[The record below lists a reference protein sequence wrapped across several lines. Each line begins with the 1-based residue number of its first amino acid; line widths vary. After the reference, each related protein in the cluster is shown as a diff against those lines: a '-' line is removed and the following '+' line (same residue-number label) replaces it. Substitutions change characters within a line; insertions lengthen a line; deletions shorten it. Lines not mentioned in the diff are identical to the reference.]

1 MKKII
6 FLKKSVSPLIA
17 IVLLIVVTVMLFSIF
32 SIWGKSFTTKK
43 LDSHTTF
50 GDLKTSDAQYYIYP
64 NTFSNGLMRFNYDPP
79 RNLGTKEI
87 IIGRYKII
95 TDNNETVDVTLD
107 TNYTLVKGLNNVNL
121 AGFSGLD
128 VLDHKMNIQLI
139 TTDNRYIMLKNITNP
154 YMIKI
159 KTLVANPVAGIYPS
173 SQSVTLSSSTSDASI
188 YYTTD
193 GSTPTEAST
202 LYEGAISISETTT
215 LKAKAFKTNWADSDV
230 FVAEYIIEVAL
241 EQVATPTSDPEPNSL
256 ITNVSLD
263 CVTNDAIIYY
273 TIDGSIPTRSSNI
286 YISDIILSVDSN
298 TTINAFAIKDGYDD
312 SDMFSGW
319 FISPDNSCSPFI

>member
-1 MKKII
+1 
-6 FLKKSVSPLIA
+6 
-17 IVLLIVVTVMLFSIF
+17 
-32 SIWGKSFTTKK
+32 
-43 LDSHTTF
+43 
-50 GDLKTSDAQYYIYP
+50 
-64 NTFSNGLMRFNYDPP
+64 
-79 RNLGTKEI
+79 
-87 IIGRYKII
+87 
-95 TDNNETVDVTLD
+95 
-107 TNYTLVKGLNNVNL
+107 
-121 AGFSGLD
+121 
-128 VLDHKMNIQLI
+128 
-139 TTDNRYIMLKNITNP
+139 MLKNITNP